1 MQAAPGA
8 ADLAAPVGEPT
19 VAVVI
24 GPGPIP
30 RVRALTVAPLPI
42 ESATCTPVA
51 LEVDVWDTDGIH
63 DAENDS
69 SRLTARTAGLYVIT
83 AGFAWEPNPVGWRT
97 ALLKVNNIMDIAFD
111 QRLAVNGAETVEAIT
126 AQYVLEPGDY
136 VELVVEQ
143 NSGRTLNLGGG
154 ETIQT
159 NVAMTWV
166 GP

>member
-1 MQAAPGA
+1 
-8 ADLAAPVGEPT
+8 
-19 VAVVI
+19 VI

-30 RVRALTVAPLPI
+30 RVRALTVGPQPI
-42 ESATCTPVA
+42 ETATFTPVV

-63 DAENDS
+63 DAVHDS

-83 AGFAWEPNPVGWRT
+83 AGFEWQANPVGWRT
-97 ALLKVNNIMDIAFD
+97 ALLKVNDIMNIAFD

-126 AQYVLEPGDY
+126 AQYVLEPADY
-136 VELVVEQ
+136 VELVVQQ
-143 NSGRTLNLGGG
+143 NSGRTLDLGGG
-154 ETIQT
+154 DTIHT